1 LQIAEILHQP
11 EWAEDER
18 FKSNTARVNH
28 RSQIEELIREKLI
41 DFSSGELIA
50 LLRKNGIPVGLV
62 NTIKQALAT
71 EQAQAKEMVIEL
83 DHKKIG
89 KFKTLGVPVKM
100 ANTPSSIRYAPPL
113 LGEHTDEVLAHYL
126 NLSKDVISEL
136 KTKKIV
142 A

>member
-1 LQIAEILHQP
+1 
-11 EWAEDER
+11 
-18 FKSNTARVNH
+18 
-28 RSQIEELIREKLI
+28 LIREKLI

-83 DHKKIG
+83 NHEKIG

-100 ANTPSSIRYAPPL
+100 NATPSSIRFAPPL
-113 LGEHTDEVLAHYL
+113 LGEHTDQVLTQYL
-126 NLSKDVISEL
+126 NLSNDVIQEL
-136 KTKKIV
+136 KNKKIV